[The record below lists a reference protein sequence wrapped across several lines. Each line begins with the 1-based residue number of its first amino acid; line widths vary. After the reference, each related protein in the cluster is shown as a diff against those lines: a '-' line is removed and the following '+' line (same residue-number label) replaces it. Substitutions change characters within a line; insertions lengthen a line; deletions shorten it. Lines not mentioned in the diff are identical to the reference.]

1 MLAGSPVDLASPE
14 FIDPPEVLP
23 GAGEGGPSSSQM
35 AAVVALLQ
43 GGLYFL

>member
-1 MLAGSPVDLASPE
+1 MLAGSPADLASE

-23 GAGEGGPSSSQM
+23 GAGEGGHSSSQM

-43 GGLYFL
+43 GGKHVL

>member
-14 FIDPPEVLP
+14 FVDPPDVLP

-43 GGLYFL
+43 GGKHVL